1 MSQGPLAY
9 MKIIKHTQYTLYHKQ
24 VLRQI
29 VFNFSYI
36 IISWMFDSNPVE
48 NGSPVKNEKVKKRK
62 LNDTST
68 EETVKVKKKAKTV
81 PKKGSTKEDQENVSV
96 DIEKGAKISKK
107 KKAKLNKG
115 LEKSK
120 LKSSKKV
127 VVSKDAEKE
136 TNIISEKTK
145 NSSKVQA
152 KPEPV
157 ENKTEPQ
164 ESKKKNKKQLK
175 KGLLDNSNK
184 LNAEQT
190 TSSELSAKVNENK
203 KSITKKGK
211 KTVTGD
217 VDNKELPKSDN
228 DTNTEQK
235 SDEQAKG
242 FPKHLENGS
251 ETKDEPK
258 FNEEQES
265 RTIFVGNL
273 PLKINRDRVTS
284 MFKPYGEVETVRF
297 RSVPVADITLPRKA
311 CIKMNKVHEKRT
323 NMNAYVRFKNLES
336 VEKALEMN
344 GHVID
349 EHTIRVD
356 KALTTTKSN
365 SHSIF
370 IGNIPFEAEEEELRK
385 AFESCGEIDNVR
397 LIRDQHTNIG
407 KGFGYVNFKSADG
420 VAFALELE
428 NVKIRNREV
437 RVKRS
442 FDKNTTNSSGRF
454 NNQKSVSGG
463 GFPKFNKSDRSS
475 AGFKGKQNGAERRLE
490 GKRDFGAQKSPG
502 GFRRHDGAV
511 MNSEYQIGAVA
522 DIISRLWQ
530 NQHSTGIGTYL
541 VISCLF
547 LNGGGGFS
555 QRNVGGGFNP
565 KNDKSGFKSRDG
577 NRFNNRE
584 NGGRFNKKEGSGGGF
599 RKNMDNKNS
608 FRGSTVEDKSNKNN
622 QKKKKL
628 SYDALKKFIIAK
640 KLTGGAEKKKGFKF
654 LST

>member
-1 MSQGPLAY
+1 MNSEY
-9 MKIIKHTQYTLYHKQ
+9 
-24 VLRQI
+24 QI
-29 VFNFSYI
+29 GAVAD
-36 IISWMFDSNPVE
+36 IISRLWQNQHSTDSNPVE
-48 NGSPVKNEKVKKRK
+48 NGSPVKNKKVKKRK

-68 EETVKVKKKAKTV
+68 EETVKVEKKAKTV
-81 PKKGSTKEDQENVSV
+81 PKKGSTKEDQENDPV
-96 DIEKGAKISKK
+96 DIEKRAKISKK

-175 KGLLDNSNK
+175 KGLLDNSNN

-190 TSSELSAKVNENK
+190 TSSELSAKVNQNK

-475 AGFKGKQNGAERRLE
+475 AGFKGKSFPKQNGAERRLGG

-502 GFRRHDGAV
+502 GFRRHDG
-511 MNSEYQIGAVA
+511 GGF
-522 DIISRLWQ
+522 
-530 NQHSTGIGTYL
+530 NQR
-541 VISCLF
+541 
-547 LNGGGGFS
+547 NGGGGFS

-565 KNDKSGFKSRDG
+565 RNDKSGFKSRDG

-599 RKNMDNKNS
+599 RKNMGNKNS